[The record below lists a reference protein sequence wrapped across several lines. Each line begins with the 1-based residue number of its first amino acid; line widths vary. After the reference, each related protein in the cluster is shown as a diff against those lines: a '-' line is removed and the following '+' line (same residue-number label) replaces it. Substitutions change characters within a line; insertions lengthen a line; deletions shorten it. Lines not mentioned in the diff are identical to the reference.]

1 MVMHFSGRIADSFDR
16 EFRCL
21 YADSQIIDCFF
32 NAEEEGMPYY
42 PSYQAMMAPGMGM
55 GLGPVMGLDLLSD
68 RYRAR
73 VALLRWFL
81 CLFSGSRVDGVSC
94 WVQDAESLWGVGSC
108 FCQQIS
114 FYFCTIK
121 CQTVKIVQHSF
132 WALNS
137 DVHFTVT
144 QNKKQQILKSEKLMH
159 WTADLSTYWFLLLL
173 RLIMCLVQSSVT
185 DVSFE

>member
-94 WVQDAESLWGVGSC
+94 WLQDAESLWGVGSC

-132 WALNS
+132 WTLMFILRRHKTRNS
-137 DVHFTVT
+137 
-144 QNKKQQILKSEKLMH
+144 KSSNLR
-159 WTADLSTYWFLLLL
+159 SWFIEQLIYRLIDFCFFKHL